1 MRYRSKLDPIVSIVL
16 LLPIANAIFRLV
28 SFYLASSIIDQGSLI
43 FIFIYGIVLSLIYF
57 GIIYEIKDDE
67 LIVSNL
73 FIKTRMPI
81 ASIKLI
87 KKSKNFLAAPAL
99 SLDRIKIVSDEK
111 WVLIS
116 PVKKEELIK
125 QLKRI
130 NPLIDLQL

>member
-1 MRYRSKLDPIVSIVL
+1 M
-16 LLPIANAIFRLV
+16 

-57 GIIYEIKDDE
+57 GIFYEIKDDE
-67 LIVSNL
+67 LVVSNL

>member
-28 SFYLASSIIDQGSLI
+28 SFHLASSIIDQGSLI

-57 GIIYEIKDDE
+57 GIFYEIKDDE
-67 LIVSNL
+67 LVVSNL